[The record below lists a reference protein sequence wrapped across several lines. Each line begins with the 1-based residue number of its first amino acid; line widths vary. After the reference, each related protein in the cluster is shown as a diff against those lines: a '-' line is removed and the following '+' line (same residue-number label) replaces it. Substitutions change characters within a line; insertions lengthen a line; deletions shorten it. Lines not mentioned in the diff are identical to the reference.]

1 MVQGQLPE
9 GGLPAPWM
17 LLANPKPSA
26 ALPPRGRRHIVV
38 QLEIKGALKK
48 NPSQEEVVPKYRL
61 TFYGGIFHFRQKFD
75 DQEVPGVYL
84 KTGASEHQCEYA
96 RYIEFGDA
104 ATGKL
109 QVKGILESILD
120 NMPVY
125 FADLTA
131 SEDPV
136 AAWLAAQAS
145 VRTKRALSEV
155 PAWHAHRSPLHNQL
169 MLDPSW
175 CHHAASAFGGLL
187 TAMLFTSLI

>member
-1 MVQGQLPE
+1 MRA
-9 GGLPAPWM
+9 GLKVAHQHGRCWGHQAFAVEKDGPRSPFFGKM
-17 LLANPKPSA
+17 FLKKRGRESPCYKVENGLLASCPC
-26 ALPPRGRRHIVV
+26 LG
-38 QLEIKGALKK
+38 LKGGCR
-48 NPSQEEVVPKYRL
+48 PHGCSSQ
-61 TFYGGIFHFRQKFD
+61 T
-75 DQEVPGVYL
+75 
-84 KTGASEHQCEYA
+84 
-96 RYIEFGDA
+96 
-104 ATGKL
+104 
-109 QVKGILESILD
+109 GILESILD

-145 VRTKRALSEV
+145 VRTKRTLSEV